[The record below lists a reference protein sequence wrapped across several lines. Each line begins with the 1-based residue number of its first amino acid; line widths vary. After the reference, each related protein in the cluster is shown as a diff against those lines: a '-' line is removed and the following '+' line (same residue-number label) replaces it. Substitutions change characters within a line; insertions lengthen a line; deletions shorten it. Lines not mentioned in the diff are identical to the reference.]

1 MGTPKRR
8 IDWGEAIIP
17 GIALIF
23 GIAYFIQVKG
33 GPWVAIYW
41 PVVLLI
47 IVCPLWLMLLFFF
60 VFPKSEQADRKS
72 PSSFLLR
79 LRQAC
84 PTGYIRSLW
93 EKGRKVAIV
102 FFASIGYLVVI
113 PYLGFSI
120 TNFCFLISIFRILG
134 GKKWG
139 QNIVIALIIVVALH
153 VGLVVLMKLRL
164 PQLSIGGYT
173 I

>member
-1 MGTPKRR
+1 MGAPKRR

-17 GIALIF
+17 GIALFF

-41 PVVLLI
+41 PVMLLI
-47 IVCPLWLMLLFFF
+47 ILCPLWVMLLVSF
-60 VFPKSEQADRKS
+60 VFPKSEPVERS
-72 PSSFLLR
+72 PFSLSSF
-79 LRQAC
+79 
-84 PTGYIRSLW
+84 W
-93 EKGRKVAIV
+93 KKGRKVAIV
-102 FFASIGYLVVI
+102 FLASIGYLVVI

-120 TNFCFLISIFRILG
+120 TNFCFLVSIFRILG
-134 GKKWG
+134 GKKWS
-139 QNIVIALIIVVALH
+139 QNIVVAIIIVLALH
-153 VGLVVLMKLRL
+153 VGLIVLMKLRL

>member
-1 MGTPKRR
+1 MNTPKRR

-17 GIALIF
+17 GIALFF
-23 GIAYFIQVKG
+23 GIAYFIQVRG

-47 IVCPLWLMLLFFF
+47 IVCPLWLMVVFSF
-60 VFPKSEQADRKS
+60 VFPKREPVERRPFSF
-72 PSSFLLR
+72 SSF
-79 LRQAC
+79 
-84 PTGYIRSLW
+84 W
-93 EKGRKVAIV
+93 ERGRKVAIV

-134 GKKWG
+134 SRKWS
-139 QNIVIALIIVVALH
+139 QNIVIALIIVLALH
-153 VGLVVLMKLRL
+153 VGLIVLMRLRL
-164 PQLSIGGYT
+164 PQLPIGEYA

>member
-1 MGTPKRR
+1 MLGGFKMGPPKRR
-8 IDWGEAIIP
+8 INWGEAIIP
-17 GIALIF
+17 GIALFF
-23 GIAYFIQVKG
+23 GIAYFIQVRG

-47 IVCPLWLMLLFFF
+47 IVCPLWVMLLFSF
-60 VFPKSEQADRKS
+60 VFSKSEPVERRPFS
-72 PSSFLLR
+72 FSSF
-79 LRQAC
+79 
-84 PTGYIRSLW
+84 W

-102 FFASIGYLVVI
+102 FFASIGYLVAV

-134 GKKWG
+134 SKKWS
-139 QNIVIALIIVVALH
+139 QNIVIALIIVLALH
-153 VGLVVLMKLRL
+153 VGLIVLMKLRL
-164 PQLSIGGYT
+164 PQLSIGEYN

>member
-1 MGTPKRR
+1 MGAPKRR

-17 GIALIF
+17 GIALFF

-41 PVVLLI
+41 PVMLLI
-47 IVCPLWLMLLFFF
+47 ILCPLWVMLLVSF
-60 VFPKSEQADRKS
+60 VFPKSEPVERS
-72 PSSFLLR
+72 PFSFSSF
-79 LRQAC
+79 
-84 PTGYIRSLW
+84 W

-102 FFASIGYLVVI
+102 FLASIGYLVVI

-120 TNFCFLISIFRILG
+120 TNFCFLVSIFRILG
-134 GKKWG
+134 GKKWS
-139 QNIVIALIIVVALH
+139 QNIVVAIIIVLALH
-153 VGLVVLMKLRL
+153 VGLIVLMKLRL

>member
-1 MGTPKRR
+1 MLGGLGMGAPKRR

-17 GIALIF
+17 GIALFF

-41 PVVLLI
+41 PVMLLI
-47 IVCPLWLMLLFFF
+47 ILCPLWVMLLVSF
-60 VFPKSEQADRKS
+60 VFPKGEQVERS
-72 PSSFLLR
+72 PFSFSSF
-79 LRQAC
+79 
-84 PTGYIRSLW
+84 W
-93 EKGRKVAIV
+93 EKGQKVAIV
-102 FFASIGYLVVI
+102 FLAAIGYLIAI

-134 GKKWG
+134 GKKWS
-139 QNIVIALIIVVALH
+139 QNIVVAIIIVLALH
-153 VGLVVLMKLRL
+153 VGLIVLMKLRL
-164 PQLSIGGYT
+164 PQLSIGGYA

>member
-1 MGTPKRR
+1 MLGGFKMNTPKRR

-17 GIALIF
+17 GIALFF
-23 GIAYFIQVKG
+23 GIAYFIQVRG

-47 IVCPLWLMLLFFF
+47 IVCPLWLMVVFSF
-60 VFPKSEQADRKS
+60 VFSKSEPVERS
-72 PSSFLLR
+72 PFSFSSF
-79 LRQAC
+79 
-84 PTGYIRSLW
+84 W

-102 FFASIGYLVVI
+102 FFASIGYLVAI

-120 TNFCFLISIFRILG
+120 TNFCFLILIFRILG
-134 GKKWG
+134 SRKWS

-153 VGLVVLMKLRL
+153 VGLVVLMRLRL

>member
-1 MGTPKRR
+1 MGAPKRR

-17 GIALIF
+17 GIALVF
-23 GIAYFIQVKG
+23 GVAYFIQVKG

-47 IVCPLWLMLLFFF
+47 IVCPLWLMLVVSF
-60 VFPKSEQADRKS
+60 VFSKSEPVERS
-72 PSSFLLR
+72 TFSLTSF
-79 LRQAC
+79 
-84 PTGYIRSLW
+84 W
-93 EKGRKVAIV
+93 EKGRKVVIV
-102 FFASIGYLVVI
+102 FFASIGYLVAI

-134 GKKWG
+134 GKKWS
-139 QNIVIALIIVVALH
+139 QNIVIALIIVLALH
-153 VGLVVLMKLRL
+153 VGLIVLMRLRL
-164 PQLSIGGYT
+164 PQLSIGEYN